1 MEQFRSVFANL
12 SVMQRITIFATV
24 LAVGG
29 GLYGFVQWKKES
41 DFRPLYTTLA
51 SEDAGAVVQKLKEGG
66 IEYRI
71 SDSGSTV
78 LVPSAKLAEMRLEMA
93 SAGLP
98 KSGRIGFELFD
109 KTNFGATEF
118 VEHINFRRALE
129 GELERTVMSLAEVEQ
144 ARVHVTFP
152 KESVYLESRQA
163 AKASVVVRV
172 RPGARLLPQN
182 VVAIEHLLAS
192 AVEGL
197 APESVSVVDVS
208 GHLLSRARST
218 AAADGGESSDRLL
231 ETRQNIEK
239 DLVSK
244 INSTLE
250 PLLGPE
256 KFRAGAS
263 VECDF
268 SSAEQSEEIFDP
280 SRSVMVS
287 SQKSED
293 TSSTGGAAGIP
304 GTASNLPRPP
314 AKPATAMAGA
324 SRRTE
329 SIAYQSSRTVR
340 RTKLPEGTVKK
351 MSLAVLVDQAAHW
364 EGQGKDMHRVI
375 EQVPPEKLKS
385 IRDLVAAATGFSA
398 ERGDQLIVES
408 LPFESTLNLEPPLP
422 PAVAPKT
429 TGTNNLPKWMPPWL
443 VSALDNR
450 YISMGAPFVLG
461 LLLMVFRRL
470 FAGMFGR
477 KGKAMP
483 TAPTALP
490 AGDDPQRAEL
500 LRSQLQEQA
509 ELQAQLDSDALRLAG
524 TQTKKADVLVKR
536 LRDSV
541 TKDAT
546 LSAHVVRG
554 WLNENN

>member
-1 MEQFRSVFANL
+1 MEQFRKLFSNL
-12 SVMQRITIFATV
+12 SAMQLVTIFATA

-29 GLYGFVQWKKES
+29 GLFAFVQWKRES

-78 LVPSAKLAEMRLEMA
+78 LVPSAKLSEMRLEMA

-118 VEHINFRRALE
+118 VEHINYRRALE

-163 AKASVVVRV
+163 AKASVVVRI
-172 RPGARLLPQN
+172 RPGAHLVPQN

-197 APESVSVVDVS
+197 APESVSVLDVS
-208 GHLLSRARST
+208 GHLLSRVHSAV
-218 AAADGGESSDRLL
+218 AADGGESSDRLL

-256 KFRAGAS
+256 KFRAGAA

-280 SRSVMVS
+280 TRSVMVS

-293 TSSTGGAAGIP
+293 TSSSGGSSGGAGGVP
-304 GTASNLPRPP
+304 GTAANLPRPP
-314 AKPATAMAGA
+314 AKSATTMAGT

-329 SIAYQSSRTVR
+329 SVTYQSSRTVR
-340 RTKLPEGTVKK
+340 RTRMPDGTVKK
-351 MSLAVLVDQAAHW
+351 MSLSVLVDQAAHW
-364 EGQGKDMHRVI
+364 EGQGKEMHRVI
-375 EQVPPEKLKS
+375 DQVAPEKLKS

-422 PAVAPKT
+422 PGPAPQSI
-429 TGTNNLPKWMPPWL
+429 GTNNVTMPKWVPSWL
-443 VSALDNR
+443 ARALDNR
-450 YISMGAPFVLG
+450 YISMGAPFILG
-461 LLLMVFRRL
+461 LLLMGLRRL
-470 FAGMFGR
+470 FAGMFGN

-483 TAPTALP
+483 
-490 AGDDPQRAEL
+490 
-500 LRSQLQEQA
+500 
-509 ELQAQLDSDALRLAG
+509 
-524 TQTKKADVLVKR
+524 
-536 LRDSV
+536 
-541 TKDAT
+541 
-546 LSAHVVRG
+546 
-554 WLNENN
+554 

>member
-1 MEQFRSVFANL
+1 MDQFRKLFANL
-12 SVMQRITIFATV
+12 SVMQRVTIFATV

-29 GLYGFVQWKKES
+29 GLYALVQWKKES

-118 VEHINFRRALE
+118 VEHINYRRALE

-163 AKASVVVRV
+163 AKASVVVRL
-172 RPGARLLPQN
+172 RPGARLVPQN

-197 APESVSVVDVS
+197 SPESVSVLDVS
-208 GHLLSRARST
+208 GHLLSRAHSA

-239 DLVSK
+239 DLISK

-293 TSSTGGAAGIP
+293 SSSTGGAAGIP

-314 AKPATAMAGA
+314 AKPATALAGT

-364 EGQGKDMHRVI
+364 EGQGKEMHRVI

-422 PAVAPKT
+422 VAPAPKS
-429 TGTNNLPKWMPPWL
+429 TGTNNLPAWMPPWL
-443 VSALDNR
+443 VRALDNR

-461 LLLMVFRRL
+461 LLLMIMRRV

-477 KGKAMP
+477 KGKAAP
-483 TAPTALP
+483 TAATALP
-490 AGDDPQRAEL
+490 AGSDAQRAEL
-500 LRSQLQEQA
+500 LRAQLQEQA

-524 TQTKKADVLVKR
+524 TQTKKADVLAKR

-546 LSAHVVRG
+546 LSAHIVRG